1 MRLLAHGQGA
11 ANSLPYAPDG
21 TKYWPVF
28 TLAPIVTA
36 TSCGGKS
43 IKVTEAES
51 GWSADWD
58 TL

>member
-1 MRLLAHGQGA
+1 MGKVQQTP
-11 ANSLPYAPDG
+11 LPYAPDG
-21 TKYWPVF
+21 TKYWPAF
-28 TLAPIVTA
+28 TLAAIVTA